1 MYNTKL
7 KKIKQISIAVCF
19 FVSMLAQAR
28 AENMNIC
35 QLLNSEIERI
45 TNDLNSPDLALQKSM
60 AYGQTYPGG
69 NGATV
74 LMQIKAQENSMRNR
88 IFELNNQKIQN
99 HCN

>member
-1 MYNTKL
+1 MYVTKL

-19 FVSMLAQAR
+19 FLSMLAQVR
-28 AENMNIC
+28 AENINIC

-45 TNDLNSPDLALQKSM
+45 TNDLNSPDLSLQKAV
-60 AYGQTYPGG
+60 AYGQGG
-69 NGATV
+69 DGLTV

>member
-1 MYNTKL
+1 MYVTKL

-19 FVSMLAQAR
+19 FVSMLAQVR

-45 TNDLNSPDLALQKSM
+45 TNDLHSPDLSLQKSM
-60 AYGQTYPGG
+60 AYGQGG
-69 NGATV
+69 DGLTV

-88 IFELNNQKIQN
+88 IFDLNNQKIQN